1 MKAKN
6 VQLAFA
12 IALLGVIGF
21 ATFRAL
27 FPVHRSLDP
36 RWKDFAAFIRQAD
49 RVEIVATDY
58 GSFPYLKPPD
68 SPEQFLNRVNRSGQN
83 KIQTCDQAKREQILK
98 LIADSTTQEGSASSC
113 FSPHHYVIAR
123 KGSQQVVLS
132 LCYQCHWC
140 SVEGA
145 IKITDTLSPSAV
157 QEATNVFGVDLKLD
171 IPKDRTFN
179 PG

>member
-1 MKAKN
+1 MKARN

-36 RWKDFAAFIRQAD
+36 RWKDFATFIRGAD

-68 SPEQFLNRVNRSGQN
+68 SPEQFLNRVNLNGQN
-83 KIQTCDQAKREQILK
+83 KVQTCDLAKREQILK
-98 LIADSTTQEGSASSC
+98 LIADSTTQEGNASSC

-140 SVEGA
+140 LVEGA
-145 IKITDTLSPSAV
+145 IKVTDTLSPNAV
-157 QEATNVFGVDLKLD
+157 QEATSVFGVDLKLD
-171 IPKDRTFN
+171 MPKNRTFN